1 MPKIDGIPVARVG
14 RLALRQRNDVFF
26 LPGSEVTVLT
36 NSTFDVDVTLDA
48 KRYWVVD
55 FYAPWSGHRT

>member
-1 MPKIDGIPVARVG
+1 MGFRS
-14 RLALRQRNDVFF
+14 RALGGWHCDSVTMFF
-26 LPGSEVTVLT
+26 FPGSEVTVLT

-55 FYAPWSGHRT
+55 FYAPWSGHRK